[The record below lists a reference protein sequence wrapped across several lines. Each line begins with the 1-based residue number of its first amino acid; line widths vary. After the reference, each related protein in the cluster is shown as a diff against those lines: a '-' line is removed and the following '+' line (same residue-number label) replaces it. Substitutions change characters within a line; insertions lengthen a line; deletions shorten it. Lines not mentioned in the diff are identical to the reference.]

1 MATQGDGNG
10 SEPTTEEI
18 ATDSDM
24 SEEKLAKLVE
34 ETQRENKRLQKQKL
48 QELEALKQENQRLVA
63 EISALQRGQRIGG
76 TAGNSNT
83 RATAVAGDP
92 AAGSVNNNA
101 PTIADLRANTT
112 LSMQADN
119 ALAALGLVED
129 PSDSSSAE
137 SKDPSGKHIRE
148 TGKQKTK
155 SKRNKRHH
163 KRRQRDTSND
173 SHSESD
179 GGSNVNGPMK
189 TLAPDT
195 IISVNLTRSTAIW
208 ISEPS

>member
-1 MATQGDGNG
+1 MSQRQSYDRAAKKPTNYAALNEGTIPYPVLNEAAGGMATQGDGNG
-10 SEPTTEEI
+10 SEPATEEI

-34 ETQRENKRLQKQKL
+34 ETQRENERLQKQLVFQQKL
-48 QELEALKQENQRLVA
+48 QELEALKQENQRLAA

-92 AAGSVNNNA
+92 AASSVNNNA
-101 PTIADLRANTT
+101 PTIADLRANAT

-129 PSDSSSAE
+129 QSDSSSAE
-137 SKDPSGKHIRE
+137 SEDPSAKHIRE
-148 TGKQKTK
+148 TG
-155 SKRNKRHH
+155 
-163 KRRQRDTSND
+163 
-173 SHSESD
+173 
-179 GGSNVNGPMK
+179 
-189 TLAPDT
+189 
-195 IISVNLTRSTAIW
+195 
-208 ISEPS
+208 